1 MSTAPQTDDP
11 PTWSEL
17 QRRLAFTL
25 LRPAMRLC
33 RLFRLPLST
42 VEELCRMAY
51 FEEVRFGG
59 HHSQAETAL
68 LMDRSLRTIGNLER
82 QYRSDF
88 LAPES
93 ELSFEREVEE
103 MFSSGPL
110 TVDHLAEEL
119 PHLDR
124 VDLERLVGSLVN
136 MGRLLEE
143 GDPDGDETRYAL
155 NRDFVSLMRDAL
167 DAQLDGLGHQLG
179 VIAQAVL
186 SRFVAPERA
195 AMARTLSF
203 VALPED
209 MEALGDDM
217 VFYLRGKCIK
227 AEEKALKVRA
237 FKRFAV
243 TFAMAPMDQDD
254 HHSRDL

>member
-1 MSTAPQTDDP
+1 
-11 PTWSEL
+11 
-17 QRRLAFTL
+17 
-25 LRPAMRLC
+25 
-33 RLFRLPLST
+33 
-42 VEELCRMAY
+42 MAY

-59 HHSQAETAL
+59 HNSQAETAA
-68 LMDRSLRTIGNLER
+68 LMDRSLRTVGNLER

-88 LAPES
+88 LAPEA
-93 ELSFEREVEE
+93 ELSLEREVEE
-103 MFSSGPL
+103 AFSETPL
-110 TVDHLAEEL
+110 TIEALSEEL

-124 VDLERLVGSLVN
+124 ADLERLVVSLMN

-143 GDPDGDETRYAL
+143 TEAEEARYAL

-167 DAQLDGLGHQLG
+167 DAQLDGLNHQMG

-186 SRFVAPERA
+186 SRFVAPDRA

-209 MEALGDDM
+209 MEELGDAM
-217 VFYLRGKCIK
+217 ILHLRNKCIE

-243 TFAMAPMDQDD
+243 TFAMAPMDHDET
-254 HHSRDL
+254 